1 MIVIEA
7 AVLEDIDRVFELYD
21 LATSYQK
28 TKTDRTWSGFEKE
41 LIETEI
47 LQNRLWKI
55 IENNEIACIFSIAFS
70 DEAIWGERDKDKSV
84 YLHRIA
90 TNPEFRGKG
99 YVKRIIQWARE
110 YALANEIKYI
120 RLDTFGDNDALIDYY
135 VKCGFKFLGLTSP
148 KDTNEL
154 PKHYEGISL
163 SLFEIEV
170 LQS

>member
-1 MIVIEA
+1 MIVE
-7 AVLEDIDRVFELYD
+7 AVLEDIDEVFRLYD

-28 TKTDRTWSGFEKE
+28 TKTDKTWSGFERE

-47 LQNRLWKI
+47 SESRLWKI
-55 IENNEIACIFSIAFS
+55 IENNEIACVFSIAFS
-70 DEAIWGERDKDKSV
+70 DELIWGKKDQDPSI

-90 TNPEFRGKG
+90 TNPDYRGKG
-99 YVKRIIQWARE
+99 YVKKIIQWAEE
-110 YALANEIKYI
+110 YALANGIEYI
-120 RLDTFGDNDALIDYY
+120 RLDTFGDNHALIGYY

-148 KDTNEL
+148 KNTDEL

-170 LQS
+170 LSN